1 MLTKQ
6 TLIDD
11 LANGCK
17 PKDQFRVGLEHE
29 QFAYDVKTG
38 APLLYDGT
46 PGIKQLLEGIA
57 NTYGWQKIEE
67 RGNVVAL
74 KKDDDNITLEP
85 GGQFEYSGGP
95 KKNVREAQIAMD
107 KFYEDINAI
116 CDKLGIGLL
125 AKGFH
130 PTWKLDEVHLMP
142 KPRYDIM
149 APYMDKI
156 KSLGRNMMFRAC
168 TAQVNLDFAS
178 EEQMVKK
185 LRLSLAVQPAVI
197 SLMANS
203 SIVEGKDSGFV
214 SYRSHMWNHT
224 DPDRC
229 GILPFA
235 FEDGMGF
242 ARYVEYALDVPMYF
256 IHRGETYIDVSG
268 LSFRDY
274 MEGKLPGHEGEY
286 PTMDDWQDHLTTL
299 FPEVRL
305 KHFLELRGADCHDPE
320 MVYAMAA
327 FWEGLFYNDQAGEAA
342 WQLVKEWS
350 VEDHQEL
357 RLAVPKTGFDT
368 PTPDGRN
375 LAALTQD
382 LLEILPDD
390 YLEPFKKVLAE
401 RQQ

>member
-11 LANGCK
+11 LASGCK

-29 QFAYDVKTG
+29 QFTYDIQTG
-38 APLLYDGT
+38 APLAYDGN
-46 PGIKQLLEGIA
+46 PGIIKLLEAIA
-57 NTYGWQKIEE
+57 DTCGWEKIAEK
-67 RGNVVAL
+67 GNVIAL

-116 CDKLGIGLL
+116 THKLGIGLL

-130 PTWKLDEVHLMP
+130 PAWKLDEVHLMP

-178 EEQMVKK
+178 EEQMVKN

-203 SIVEGKDSGFV
+203 SIVEGKESGFV

-235 FEDGMGF
+235 FEEGMGF
-242 ARYVEYALDVPMYF
+242 ARYVDYALDVPMYF
-256 IHRGETYIDVSG
+256 IHRGDTYIDVSG

-286 PTMDDWQDHLTTL
+286 PTMGDWQDHLTTL

-327 FWEGLFYNDQAGEAA
+327 FWEGLFYNDQAGDAA
-342 WQLVKEWS
+342 WQLVKDWS

-357 RLAVPKTGFDT
+357 RLTVPKTGFDT

-382 LLEILPDD
+382 LLDILPDD
-390 YLEPFKKVLAE
+390 YLEPFKKVLAA
-401 RQQ
+401 RQ